1 MIRKRK
7 IRRKIITLGFDPNG
21 GKYDLMWKRLDP
33 ILAEAGNWGTVPHSE
48 KEEND
53 LTDQQTG
60 YIE

>member
-7 IRRKIITLGFDPNG
+7 TRRKIITLGFDPNG

-53 LTDQQTG
+53 LTDQ
-60 YIE
+60 